1 MIKNQYYTPTI
12 YALVGASLAILGL
25 YLCGKLRV
33 NEKYEAKKTKEEL
46 LSFLNEVENDTKKK
60 YD

>member
-1 MIKNQYYTPTI
+1 MIKNQYYAPTI

-33 NEKYEAKKTKEEL
+33 NERYEAKKTKEEL
-46 LSFLNEVENDTKKK
+46 LNFLDEVENDTKKK